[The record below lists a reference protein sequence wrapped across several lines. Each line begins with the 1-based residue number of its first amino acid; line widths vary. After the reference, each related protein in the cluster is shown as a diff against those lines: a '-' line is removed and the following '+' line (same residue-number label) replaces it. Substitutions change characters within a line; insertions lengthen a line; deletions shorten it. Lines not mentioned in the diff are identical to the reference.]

1 MQEFYEALRSGA
13 HYVREMNPWW
23 GALLVL
29 LVSIVMGT
37 GVRWGF
43 IRFLRLSRDRRGS
56 LIAGAVL
63 SHLNNR
69 TRLFFPLLIFLIL
82 QPLVHLPEPYDNILF
97 KGVEIL
103 FFITLGWLLLQL
115 IDVLEDLAYAH
126 YVQERND
133 PFHERRIK
141 TQLQFLKRILGVII
155 VIIVLAS
162 ILLTINGVRQ
172 AGAAILTSA
181 GVAGIVVGFAA
192 QKSIAN
198 LLAGFQIALTQPI
211 KIDDAVIVEGE
222 WGVIEEITLTY
233 VVVQVWDK
241 RRIVLPI
248 NYFIENPFQNWTR
261 RSGDLTGVVML
272 YVDYSLPVGELRQ
285 ALTDMLASEPLWD
298 GESNRVQVVDAT
310 DRTMVLRVLVSAA
323 DAASTFALRC
333 SVREK
338 LITFIRER
346 YPEALPKTRVALDG
360 EQHHAVPTAW
370 LPSGETLPG
379 DRHH

>member
-1 MQEFYEALRSGA
+1 MQEFYETLRSGA
-13 HYVREMNPWW
+13 HYVRELNPGV

-29 LVSIVMGT
+29 IVSIVVGT

-43 IRFLRLSRDRRGS
+43 IRSLQLGRDRRGS

-63 SHLNNR
+63 RRLNNR

-82 QPLVHLPEPYDNILF
+82 QPLVRLPEPYDSLLF
-97 KGVEIL
+97 KGIEIL
-103 FFITLGWLLLQL
+103 FFVTLGWLLLQL

-162 ILLTINGVRQ
+162 VLLTINGVRQ

-248 NYFIENPFQNWTR
+248 NYFIETPFQNWTR

-272 YVDYSLPVGELRQ
+272 YVDYSLPIDELRGEL
-285 ALTDMLASEPLWD
+285 TNVLAAEPLWD

-333 SVREK
+333 LVREK

-360 EQHHAVPTAW
+360 KQKFPAPTAW

>member
-1 MQEFYEALRSGA
+1 MQEAYEPLRHAA
-13 HYVREMNPWW
+13 HYVRELNPWW

-29 LVSIVMGT
+29 IASIVVGT
-37 GVRWGF
+37 VARGAF

-69 TRLFFPLLIFLIL
+69 TRLFFPLLTFLIL
-82 QPLVHLPEPYDNILF
+82 QPLVQLPEPYDNILF

-103 FFITLGWLLLQL
+103 FFVTLGWLLLQL
-115 IDVLEDLAYAH
+115 INVLEDLAYAH

-133 PFHERRIK
+133 PFHERKIK

-155 VIIVLAS
+155 IIIVLTS
-162 ILLTINGVRQ
+162 VLLTINGVRQ

-248 NYFIENPFQNWTR
+248 NYFIETPFQNWTR

-285 ALTDMLASEPLWD
+285 ALTDALASEPLWD
-298 GESNRVQVVDAT
+298 GEANRVQVVDAT

-338 LITFIRER
+338 LITFIREQ
-346 YPEALPKTRVALDG
+346 YPEALPKTRVALNG
-360 EQHHAVPTAW
+360 EQSYPAPTAW
-370 LPSGETLPG
+370 LSSDETIG
-379 DRHH
+379 KR

>member
-1 MQEFYEALRSGA
+1 MQEFFEALRPA
-13 HYVREMNPWW
+13 ARYVRELNPWW

-29 LVSIVMGT
+29 VVSIGMGIAAR
-37 GVRWGF
+37 GLF
-43 IRFLRLSRDRRGS
+43 IRFLRLSHRRGS
-56 LIAGAVL
+56 SIAGAVL
-63 SHLNNR
+63 SRLNNR
-69 TRLFFPLLIFLIL
+69 TRLFFPLLIFLVL
-82 QPLVHLPEPYDNILF
+82 QPLVRLPEPYDNLLF
-97 KGVEIL
+97 KSVEIL
-103 FFITLGWLLLQL
+103 FFLTLGWLLLQL
-115 IDVLEDLAYAH
+115 INVLEDLAYAH

-141 TQLQFLKRILGVII
+141 TQLQFLKRILGVVI

-181 GVAGIVVGFAA
+181 GVAGVVVGFAA

-248 NYFIENPFQNWTR
+248 NYFIETPFQNWTR

-285 ALTDMLASEPLWD
+285 ALTDVLATEPLWD

-360 EQHHAVPTAW
+360 EQGHATPTTW

>member
-1 MQEFYEALRSGA
+1 MQEFYETLREA
-13 HYVREMNPWW
+13 ARHVRELNPWG
-23 GALLVL
+23 GAVLVL
-29 LVSIVMGT
+29 IVSILIGIA
-37 GVRWGF
+37 VRWVF
-43 IRFLRLSRDRRGS
+43 IRSLRLGRDRRGS

-63 SHLNNR
+63 KRLNNR

-82 QPLVHLPEPYDNILF
+82 QPLVQLAEPYDSILF
-97 KGVEIL
+97 KGIEIL

-115 IDVLEDLAYAH
+115 INVLEDLAYAH

-133 PFHERRIK
+133 AYHERRIK
-141 TQLQFLKRILGVII
+141 TQLQFLRRILGVII

-192 QKSIAN
+192 QKLIAN

-211 KIDDAVIVEGE
+211 KIEDAVIVEGE

-248 NYFIENPFQNWTR
+248 NYFIEPPFQNWTR
-261 RSGDLTGVVML
+261 RTGDLTGVVML
-272 YVDYSLPVGELRQ
+272 YVDYCLPVDELRQ
-285 ALTDMLASEPLWD
+285 ALTDILAAEPLWD
-298 GESNRVQVVDAT
+298 GEANRVQVTDAT

-323 DAASTFALRC
+323 DAPNTFALRC

-346 YPEALPKTRVALDG
+346 YPEALPKTRVTLHGDKRSSD
-360 EQHHAVPTAW
+360 PTAW
-370 LPSGETLPG
+370 LPSDEAMTKRQP
-379 DRHH
+379 

>member
-1 MQEFYEALRSGA
+1 MQEFFEALRHTA
-13 HYVREMNPWW
+13 HYVRELDPWL
-23 GALLVL
+23 GAVLVL
-29 LVSIVMGT
+29 GISIVVGIAT
-37 GVRWGF
+37 RWAF
-43 IRFLRLSRDRRGS
+43 IRFLRLSHRRGS

-63 SHLNNR
+63 HRLNNR
-69 TRLFFPLLIFLIL
+69 TRLFFPLLIFLVL
-82 QPLVHLPEPYDNILF
+82 QPLVRLPEPYDEILF
-97 KGVEIL
+97 KAVEIL

-115 IDVLEDLAYAH
+115 INVLEDLAYAH

-141 TQLQFLKRILGVII
+141 TQLQFLKRILGVVI
-155 VIIVLAS
+155 VIIVVAS
-162 ILLTINGVRQ
+162 ILLTINSVRQ

-248 NYFIENPFQNWTR
+248 NYFIETPFQNWTR
-261 RSGDLTGVVML
+261 RTGDLTGVVML
-272 YVDYSLPVGELRQ
+272 YVDYSLPIGELRQ
-285 ALTDMLASEPLWD
+285 ALTEVLASEPLWD
-298 GESNRVQVVDAT
+298 GALNLVQVVDAT

-338 LITFIRER
+338 LITFIREQ
-346 YPEALPKTRVALDG
+346 YPEALPKSRVTLVDG
-360 EQHHAVPTAW
+360 PDQPPPTVP
-370 LPSGETLPG
+370 LPAA
-379 DRHH
+379 